1 MIMQYILTEEE
12 YNNLVS
18 KSKVEEL
25 KSKIERLNQKVLE
38 YSKYTCRHE
47 VRVFGYCDDC
57 PIQISCNKPKN
68 YSK

>member
-1 MIMQYILTEEE
+1 MQYILTEEE

-25 KSKIERLNQKVLE
+25 ESKIERLNQRVLE
-38 YSKYTCRHE
+38 YSKYTCRHK
-47 VRVFGYCDDC
+47 VHGFGYCDKC
-57 PIQISCNKPKN
+57 PIQFSCNKPKS